1 MGPKVLVLRP
11 AILLM
16 GGIPAAFMWGAE
28 LKPTGDDVNQLDNFM
43 QNSRGVSRL
52 LWSSCEHMHILML
65 IICKKK
71 LL

>member
-52 LWSSCEHMHILML
+52 L
-65 IICKKK
+65 
-71 LL
+71 

>member
-16 GGIPAAFMWGAE
+16 GGIHAAFMWGAE
-28 LKPTGDDVNQLDNFM
+28 LKPTGDDVNQLDNFI

-52 LWSSCEHMHILML
+52 L
-65 IICKKK
+65 
-71 LL
+71 